1 VVRAKQVKVVVG
13 LGNPG
18 AEYEATRHNVGW
30 WVVEAVRRAWGF
42 PAFRSQGAARFSDG
56 ARAGDVVLL
65 VEPLTYMN
73 RSGSA
78 VAPLARLEGF
88 DVAGDLLIVVDDVN
102 LAIGRVRLR
111 PAGSAGGH
119 NGLRSVEAALG
130 TREYARLRIGVGAK
144 PPGEEL
150 AGWVLSPMPPDEE
163 EIVAGLLPHL
173 VGCVEAW
180 LERGAEAAMHG
191 CNR

>member
-1 VVRAKQVKVVVG
+1 MKLIVG

-18 AEYEATRHNVGW
+18 AEYDATRHNVGW
-30 WVVEAVRRAWGF
+30 WVLEAVRRAWAF
-42 PAFRSQGAARFSDG
+42 PAIRDFGWVGLSEGE
-56 ARAGDVVLL
+56 RAGEEVAL
-65 VEPLTYMN
+65 VKPLTYMN
-73 RSGSA
+73 RSGTA
-78 VAPLARLEGF
+78 LPLPLLEGF
-88 DVAGDLLIVVDDVN
+88 EVATDLLVLVDDVN
-102 LAIGRVRLR
+102 LAVGRVRLR

-144 PPGEEL
+144 PPGADMAE
-150 AGWVLSPMPPDEE
+150 WVLSPMPPEDEE
-163 EIVAGLLPHL
+163 VVVGLLPHV

-180 LERGAEAAMHG
+180 LEHGAEAAMRC